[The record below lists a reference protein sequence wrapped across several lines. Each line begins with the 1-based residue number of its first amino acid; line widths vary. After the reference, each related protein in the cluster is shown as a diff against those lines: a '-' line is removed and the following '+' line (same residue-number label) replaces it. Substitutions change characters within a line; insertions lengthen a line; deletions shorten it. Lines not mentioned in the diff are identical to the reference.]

1 LKGTFCRID
10 SLLKNQDDS
19 KSLKG
24 DAIGR
29 ERANCSLNTPKSD
42 VRRRVRRTK
51 VAGKADMTFL
61 KQGRADLVN
70 QHSDNKR
77 HWAFPGCVGLKAAW
91 LNYEL
96 KKLWDEVVLTVIGE
110 SQR

>member
-29 ERANCSLNTPKSD
+29 ERANCSLNGSRSTLVPPD
-42 VRRRVRRTK
+42 IVRS
-51 VAGKADMTFL
+51 L
-61 KQGRADLVN
+61 E
-70 QHSDNKR
+70 DN
-77 HWAFPGCVGLKAAW
+77 
-91 LNYEL
+91 
-96 KKLWDEVVLTVIGE
+96 
-110 SQR
+110 

>member
-1 LKGTFCRID
+1 
-10 SLLKNQDDS
+10 
-19 KSLKG
+19 
-24 DAIGR
+24 
-29 ERANCSLNTPKSD
+29 
-42 VRRRVRRTK
+42 
-51 VAGKADMTFL
+51 MTFL